1 MTKKELIDS
10 FQPTQTYLGSF
21 IRSQVNQISNGT
33 RSVNCP
39 VSFKKGDVYVS
50 YCGVKSRPC
59 VIVKV
64 FKDFVVGIP
73 LTSGENIHS
82 SVPYKCRFFG
92 EGYLGKTID
101 IASKEYVQ
109 SYFVGVFEDKKAI
122 KEALEN
128 IKEFVNKL

>member
-1 MTKKELIDS
+1 MTKKEVLDS
-10 FQPTQTYLGSF
+10 FQANQSYLGSF
-21 IRSQVNQISNGT
+21 IKDKITSISAKGVSGT
-33 RSVNCP
+33 P
-39 VSFKKGDVYVS
+39 VSLKKGDVYVS
-50 YCGVKSRPC
+50 YCGTKKRPC

-82 SVPYKCRFFG
+82 SVSYKCRFFG
-92 EGYLGKTID
+92 EGFLGKTID
-101 IASKEYVQ
+101 IASKEYVKT
-109 SYFVGVFEDKKAI
+109 YFAGVFEDKKAI

>member
-1 MTKKELIDS
+1 M
-10 FQPTQTYLGSF
+10 
-21 IRSQVNQISNGT
+21 
-33 RSVNCP
+33 
-39 VSFKKGDVYVS
+39 
-50 YCGVKSRPC
+50 
-59 VIVKV
+59 
-64 FKDFVVGIP
+64 VGIP

-82 SVPYKCRFFG
+82 SVPYNCRFFG
-92 EGYLGKTID
+92 DGYLGKTID

>member
-1 MTKKELIDS
+1 MTKKDLIDS

-21 IRSQVNQISNGT
+21 IRSRVNEISSET

-39 VSFKKGDVYVS
+39 VSFKKGDVYLS

-82 SVPYKCRFFG
+82 SVPYNCRFFG
-92 EGYLGKTID
+92 EGYLGKTFD
-101 IASKEYVQ
+101 IASKEYI
-109 SYFVGVFEDKKAI
+109 SNYFVGVFEDRKAI
-122 KEALEN
+122 KLALEG

>member
-21 IRSQVNQISNGT
+21 IRSQVNQISRN
-33 RSVNCP
+33 VNCP
-39 VSFKKGDVYVS
+39 VSFKKGDVYLS

-82 SVPYKCRFFG
+82 SVPYKCRFFE

-109 SYFVGVFEDKKAI
+109 SYFVGVFEDKGAI

>member
-21 IRSQVNQISNGT
+21 IRSQVNQISNET

-39 VSFKKGDVYVS
+39 VSFKKGDVYLS

-82 SVPYKCRFFG
+82 SVSYKCRFFN
-92 EGYLGKTID
+92 EGFLCNTID
-101 IASKEYVQ
+101 IASKEYVLEN
-109 SYFVGVFEDKKAI
+109 FTGIFEDKKAI
-122 KEALEN
+122 KLAIEN
-128 IKEFVNKL
+128 IKEFINKL

>member
-1 MTKKELIDS
+1 MTKKEVLDS
-10 FQPTQTYLGSF
+10 FQANQSYLGSF
-21 IRSQVNQISNGT
+21 IKDKITSISAKGVSGT
-33 RSVNCP
+33 PISI
-39 VSFKKGDVYVS
+39 KKGDVYVS
-50 YCGVKSRPC
+50 YCGAKKRPC
-59 VIVKV
+59 VVVKIL
-64 FKDFVVGIP
+64 KDVVVGIP

-92 EGYLGKTID
+92 DGFLGKTID

-109 SYFVGVFEDKKAI
+109 TYFAGVFEDKGAI

>member
-21 IRSQVNQISNGT
+21 IRSQVNQISNET

-39 VSFKKGDVYVS
+39 VSFKKGDVYLS

-82 SVPYKCRFFG
+82 SAPRKCRFFG

-109 SYFVGVFEDKKAI
+109 TYFAGVFEDKRAI

-128 IKEFVNKL
+128 IKEFVSKL

>member
-21 IRSQVNQISNGT
+21 IRSQVNQISNET
-33 RSVNCP
+33 RNVNCP
-39 VSFKKGDVYVS
+39 ASFKKGDVYLS

-59 VIVKV
+59 VVVKV

-82 SVPYKCRFFG
+82 SVSYKCRFLG
-92 EGYLGKTID
+92 EGFLGKTID
-101 IASKEYVQ
+101 IASKEYVKT
-109 SYFVGVFEDKKAI
+109 YFAGVFEDKRAI

-128 IKEFVNKL
+128 IKEFINKL

>member
-10 FQPTQTYLGSF
+10 FQPKQTYLGSF
-21 IRSQVNQISNGT
+21 IRSQVNQIYSET

-50 YCGVKSRPC
+50 YCGTKSRPC

-122 KEALEN
+122 KLAIEN

>member
-1 MTKKELIDS
+1 MCRRCTK
-10 FQPTQTYLGSF
+10 
-21 IRSQVNQISNGT
+21 
-33 RSVNCP
+33 
-39 VSFKKGDVYVS
+39 VSL
-50 YCGVKSRPC
+50 
-59 VIVKV
+59 IVKV

-109 SYFVGVFEDKKAI
+109 SYFVGVFEDKGAI

>member
-1 MTKKELIDS
+1 MLDS
-10 FQPTQTYLGSF
+10 FQANQSYLGSF
-21 IRSQVNQISNGT
+21 IKDKITSISAKGVSGT
-33 RSVNCP
+33 P
-39 VSFKKGDVYVS
+39 VSLKKGDVYVS
-50 YCGVKSRPC
+50 YCGTKKRPC

-92 EGYLGKTID
+92 EGFLGKTID
-101 IASKEYVQ
+101 IASKEYVKT
-109 SYFVGVFEDKKAI
+109 YFAGVFEDKKAI

-128 IKEFVNKL
+128 IKEFMNKLW

>member
-1 MTKKELIDS
+1 MTKKDLIDS

-21 IRSQVNQISNGT
+21 IRSQVNQISSET

-39 VSFKKGDVYVS
+39 VSFKKGDVYLS

-82 SVPYKCRFFG
+82 SVPYNCRFFG
-92 EGYLGKTID
+92 EGYLGKTFD
-101 IASKEYVQ
+101 IASKEYI
-109 SYFVGVFEDKKAI
+109 SNYFVGVFEDRKAI
-122 KEALEN
+122 KLALEG

>member
-1 MTKKELIDS
+1 MTKKDLIDS

-21 IRSQVNQISNGT
+21 IRSQVNQISSET

-39 VSFKKGDVYVS
+39 VSFKKGDVYLS

-82 SVPYKCRFFG
+82 SVPYNCRFFG
-92 EGYLGKTID
+92 EGYLGKTFD
-101 IASKEYVQ
+101 IASKEYI
-109 SYFVGVFEDKKAI
+109 SNYFVGVFEDRKAI
-122 KEALEN
+122 KLALEE

>member
-10 FQPTQTYLGSF
+10 FQPTQTYFGSF
-21 IRSQVNQISNGT
+21 IRSQVNQIYSET
-33 RSVNCP
+33 RNVNCP

-101 IASKEYVQ
+101 IASKGYVQ
-109 SYFVGVFEDKKAI
+109 SYFVGVFEDKGAI